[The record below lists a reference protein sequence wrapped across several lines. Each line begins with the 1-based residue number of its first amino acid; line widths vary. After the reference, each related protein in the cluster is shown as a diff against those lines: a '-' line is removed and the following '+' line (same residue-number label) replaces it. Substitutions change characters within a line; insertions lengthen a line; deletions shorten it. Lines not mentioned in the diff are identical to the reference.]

1 MNKNKASLAS
11 GAGQDLSKRVNNAKP
26 LEKKWIIIALVL
38 LWLASGIF
46 NVHSGEIAVV
56 SRFDK
61 YNRTLSNGT
70 HYHLP
75 FPIES
80 VKFMQI
86 TKALKTITK

>member
-1 MNKNKASLAS
+1 MDTNKASLAS
-11 GAGQDLSKRVNNAKP
+11 GAGKNLKKRVNNSTT
-26 LEKKWIIIALVL
+26 LEKKWIIMALAL

-46 NVHSGEIAVV
+46 NVHSGEVAVV